1 MGRTFVMGDIH
12 GAFKALKQCLSR
24 ADFDYV
30 SDHLIFLG
38 DVTDGWPETRE
49 CVDELLAIHKLTYIF
64 GNHDFWTLEW
74 MQSGYKE
81 DVWLDQG
88 GRATVASYKNGVPKE
103 HVRLLENSRPYYVV
117 DNKLFVHA
125 GIDPFSSI
133 ENQSLTTFLWDR
145 NLARVAMDFQS
156 KGIEKKLTSFDEV
169 YIGHTPITAMQPMK
183 ACEVWLM
190 DTGAGWSGVLSMMD
204 INTKQVFTSDPVPHL
219 YPGIQG
225 RKKRL

>member
-1 MGRTFVMGDIH
+1 
-12 GAFKALKQCLSR
+12 
-24 ADFDYV
+24 
-30 SDHLIFLG
+30 
-38 DVTDGWPETRE
+38 
-49 CVDELLAIHKLTYIF
+49 
-64 GNHDFWTLEW
+64 
-74 MQSGYKE
+74 
-81 DVWLDQG
+81 
-88 GRATVASYKNGVPKE
+88 
-103 HVRLLENSRPYYVV
+103 
-117 DNKLFVHA
+117 
-125 GIDPFSSI
+125 
-133 ENQSLTTFLWDR
+133 
-145 NLARVAMDFQS
+145 MDFQS